1 MGSLTIRDRV
11 MCCSVKDAMVRNEFG
26 ENQTDHFLLINQ
38 ETYWPCAV
46 LLLVTQL
53 RPLMGRLQVT
63 NNFRVTILGVNP
75 LCPV

>member
-26 ENQTDHFLLINQ
+26 ENQTDHFLLITQ
-38 ETYWPCAV
+38 ESYWPHG
-46 LLLVTQL
+46 QPSDWSL
-53 RPLMGRLQVT
+53 RPLIGRLQVT

-75 LCPV
+75 CPL